1 MAKNNRNNQIPRI
14 DLNSIKTTTMLYFVV
29 FAIFI
34 VCIIWIL
41 QDLFINRYY
50 ETMRTQESQ
59 RTTTAIEGQFRD
71 NPANFD
77 DYASDTARTSGI
89 LIRIDTAKGSRVY
102 DGTSTISSD
111 TSIEKELA
119 KAKKALVK
127 KNYQSSVSVRVG
139 DSENDTAHLIY
150 ASRISNAFE
159 MADLYIVTPLYP
171 SEATVNII
179 RNMLEYIT
187 FIVLA
192 FALVLAIYLSSRLTK
207 PIENITA
214 SAHKL
219 SKGNFN
225 VKFNGGNFTETIE
238 LAKVLNTASYEME
251 QSDFYQKEIIANVS
265 HDLKTPLTMIKSY
278 AEMIMDISGDDP
290 VRREEHLNVIISETD
305 RLNKLVTDMME
316 SSKLQ
321 SNSIVLEKEYF
332 DIVEVA
338 REAYESF
345 RILND
350 QEGYKINFRPSKPAY
365 VYADKNRISQVIH
378 NFVSNAVKYSGDEK
392 FVEIELKRTSKK
404 VTIHV
409 IDHGIG
415 IPKDAIPHVWDRY
428 YRSSANHERKIE
440 GTGLG
445 LSISKGV
452 LSLHN
457 ANYGVNSEEGKGS
470 DFWFELPIAKEP
482 KDGKK
487 N

>member
-1 MAKNNRNNQIPRI
+1 MTSNNNRKFPRI
-14 DLNSIKTTTMLYFVV
+14 DFNSIKTTTMVYFVV

-34 VCIIWIL
+34 VCIFWIL

-50 ETMRTQESQ
+50 ESMRTQESQ
-59 RTTTAIEGQFRD
+59 RTAVAIEGQFRD
-71 NPANFD
+71 NPGSFD
-77 DYASDTARTSGI
+77 DYASDTARASGI
-89 LIRIDTAKGSRVY
+89 LIRIDTINDSRVY

-111 TSIEKELA
+111 ESLERDLA
-119 KAKKALVK
+119 KVK
-127 KNYQSSVSVRVG
+127 RVLIKNNFESSVSMKIG
-139 DSENDTAHLIY
+139 DTDSKSAHLIY
-150 ASRISNAFE
+150 ASRISNVFE
-159 MADLYIVTPLYP
+159 MATLYIVTPLYP

-179 RNMLEYIT
+179 HRMLEYIT
-187 FIVLA
+187 AIVLG
-192 FALVLAIYLSSRLTK
+192 FALILAVYLSTRLTR

-219 SKGNFN
+219 SKGNYN

-278 AEMIMDISGDDP
+278 AEMIMDISGDNP
-290 VRREEHLNVIISETD
+290 TRREEHLNVIISETD

-316 SSKLQ
+316 SSRLQ
-321 SNSIVLEKEYF
+321 SNAIVLDKEYF

-345 RILND
+345 RILNT
-350 QEGYKINFRPSKPAY
+350 QEDYKINFRPCKPAI

-378 NFVSNAVKYSGDEK
+378 NFISNAVKYSGDEK
-392 FVEIELKRTSKK
+392 FVEVELKRTSKK
-404 VTIHV
+404 VSVHI

-415 IPKDAIPHVWDRY
+415 IPKDALSHVWDRY
-428 YRSSANHERKIE
+428 YRSSANHEREIE

-445 LSISKGV
+445 LSICKGV

-457 ANYGVNSEEGKGS
+457 ANYGVESEEGKGS
-470 DFWFELPIAKEP
+470 DFWFELPVEKEP
-482 KDGKK
+482 KNGKK